1 METTKKCP
9 YCGEEILAEAKK
21 CKHCGE
27 WLEEK
32 PSDAANN
39 GNHGNNNTQSQ
50 TPPQNLTVN
59 VMNGGVNTGPVYQP
73 LSMYGG
79 KSKITAGLLA
89 IFLGGIG
96 IHHFYLRHVGL
107 GILYILFCW
116 TFIPWLVGLI
126 EGIIY
131 LCMNNQEFDMKYNK
145 HIQLNR

>member
-1 METTKKCP
+1 MEETKKCP
-9 YCGEEILAEAKK
+9 YCGEEILAGAKK

-27 WLEEK
+27 WLENK
-32 PSDAANN
+32 PAGTTSTGSQGRNE
-39 GNHGNNNTQSQ
+39 QSQ

-59 VMNGGVNTGPVYQP
+59 VMNGGVNTGPIYQP

-116 TFIPWLVGLI
+116 TFIPSIAAFI
-126 EGIIY
+126 EFIML
-131 LCMNNQEFDMKYNK
+131 LCMSDAKFNARFNPQSHMES
-145 HIQLNR
+145 